1 LELSS
6 IFPEILGL
14 DTLKNGEV
22 KLGFNGDLYQESGAD
37 VVMSTTGDLVRFD
50 SQRERYGIGSTNQ
63 VLTVV
68 GGLPAWASAGHV
80 TQSRALEVACSDE
93 GTALTTAD
101 NPKVTFRMPYALTL
115 NQGEAGL
122 RASLTGVGSTSGTT
136 TVDVHM
142 NGTTIMS
149 VTKCTINYGDDTSV
163 GATEP
168 VITTLALTDNAE
180 ITVEIDA
187 VTGGADETGL
197 KIQLIGTLA

>member
-1 LELSS
+1 LLC
-6 IFPEILGL
+6 ILQK
-14 DTLKNGEV
+14 TNGEV
-22 KLGFNGDLYQESGAD
+22 KLGFNGDLYPTAGATS
-37 VVMSTTGDLVRFD
+37 VMSTTGDLVRFD
-50 SQRERYGIGSTNQ
+50 SQRERYGIGATGT

-68 GGLPAWASAGHV
+68 AGLPAWASAGHV

-101 NPKVTFRMPYALTL
+101 NPKITFRMPFALTL
-115 NQGEAGL
+115 NQGEDGL

-136 TVDVHM
+136 TVDLHM

-149 VTKCTINYGDDTSV
+149 TTKLTVDYGDDTSV
-163 GATEP
+163 GASAEP
-168 VITTLALTDNAE
+168 VITTLGLTDNAE

>member
-1 LELSS
+1 LLC
-6 IFPEILGL
+6 ILQK
-14 DTLKNGEV
+14 TNGEV
-22 KLGFNGDLYQESGAD
+22 KLGFNGDLYPTAGATS
-37 VVMSTTGDLVRFD
+37 VMTSTGDIVRYD
-50 SQRERYGIGSTNQ
+50 SQRERYGIGATGT

-68 GGLPAWASAGHV
+68 AGLPAWASAGHV

-101 NPKVTFRMPYALTL
+101 NPKLTFRMPFGLVL
-115 NQGEAGL
+115 NQGEDGL
-122 RASLTGVGSTSGTT
+122 RASLTGAGSTSGTT

-149 VTKCTINYGDDTSV
+149 STKCTINDGDLTSV

-168 VITTLALTDNAE
+168 VITTLTLTDNAS

>member
-1 LELSS
+1 MSFS
-6 IFPEILGL
+6 
-14 DTLKNGEV
+14 
-22 KLGFNGDLYQESGAD
+22 GDLYPTAGATS
-37 VVMSTTGDLVRFD
+37 VMTSTGDIVRYD
-50 SQRERYGIGSTNQ
+50 SQRERYGIGATGT

-101 NPKVTFRMPYALTL
+101 NPKITFRMPFALTL
-115 NQGEAGL
+115 NQGEDGL

-149 VTKCTINYGDDTSV
+149 STKLTVDYGDDTSV
-163 GATEP
+163 GASTEP
-168 VITTLALTDNAE
+168 VITTLGLTDNAE